1 MRTAAARSASS
12 LSRDWRA
19 ALLRLAAVEAAL
31 LVLFAGDV
39 GDLVRLWVSDK
50 TYNHCLLIA
59 PIAAVLVWLRRRE
72 LAELTPG
79 RWAAPLLWIAA
90 AALLWLLGELAGV
103 GQARQLALVA
113 MLQGAAAVCL
123 GRQLIRALLFPLGF
137 LLFLVPFGAELVPP
151 LQMLTARMALGLL
164 HATGIPATLD
174 GVFLTTP
181 AGWFEVAEACSG
193 ISFLIATLAWGALVA
208 NLLFTSLWRR
218 VAFVLACAVL
228 PVVANGLRAWATVA
242 AAEWV
247 GLSRASGFDHIVYG
261 WIFFALVL
269 ALLMALGWRSFERS
283 VDDPAFDPRRLA
295 GLPPGSAGPEAPV
308 LSVALPFAAVV
319 WSALALSVGDQ
330 PMPGPVD
337 LPPVPGWTR
346 VAADPTA
353 QPWTPR
359 YDGAD
364 HYLSGSYRDAGGRT
378 VDLAIVLFRSQAEGR
393 EVAGYGQ
400 GPIPPE
406 GDWAWS
412 SDRPAPP
419 GAAGVR
425 MLGLDRA
432 GRSAWT
438 WMVVGGRASGDALTV
453 KARTLATRLRLGD
466 PAAGALIVSAAGGE
480 ARARGAMADFATAL
494 GPPERQVGRLI
505 AQARAG

>member
-1 MRTAAARSASS
+1 MTATAVRPAPTLSAA
-12 LSRDWRA
+12 WRA

-31 LVLFAGDV
+31 LALFAGDV
-39 GDLVRLWVSDK
+39 GDLVDLWVSDK

-59 PIAAVLVWLRRRE
+59 PIVAVLVWLRRRE
-72 LAELTPG
+72 LAALTPG
-79 RWAAPLLWIAA
+79 GWAAPLLWIAGA
-90 AALLWLLGELAGV
+90 AALWLLGELAGV
-103 GQARQLALVA
+103 GQARQLALVG
-113 MLQGAAAVCL
+113 MLQGAAAACL
-123 GRQLIRALLFPLGF
+123 GRQLTRALAFPLAF
-137 LLFLVPFGAELVPP
+137 LVFLVPFGAELVPP

-193 ISFLIATLAWGALVA
+193 ISFLIATLAWGTLVA

-218 VAFVLACAVL
+218 VAFVVACAVL
-228 PVVANGLRAWATVA
+228 PVFANGLRAWATIA

-247 GLSRASGFDHIVYG
+247 GVSRASGFDHIVYG

-269 ALLMALGWRSFERS
+269 ALLMALGWRFFERS

-295 GLPPGSAGPEAPV
+295 AIPPGSAGPATP
-308 LSVALPFAAVV
+308 LLAVAIPLVAIGWA
-319 WSALALSVGDQ
+319 ALALGAGDR

-337 LPPVPGWTR
+337 LPAVPGWTR
-346 VAADPTA
+346 VAADPAT

-364 HYLSGSYRDAGGRT
+364 HYLSGSYRDARGRT
-378 VDLAIVLFRSQAEGR
+378 VELAIVLFRSQAEGR

-412 SDRPAPP
+412 RDLPAPA
-419 GAAGVR
+419 GAGGVR
-425 MLGLDRA
+425 MLGHDRA

-438 WMVVGGRASGDALTV
+438 WTVVGGRASGGALAV

-466 PAAGALIVSAAGGE
+466 PAVGALIVSAAGGE
-480 ARARGAMADFATAL
+480 AEARAAMADFTAAL
-494 GPPERQVGRLI
+494 GPPERQVERLI
-505 AQARAG
+505 ARARGR